1 MTARAGALAALAL
14 VLAAACGGSASGSGP
29 PAPAASPAAGPGL
42 QVAVVATQLTPG
54 TRRVPFGVLDHGAP
68 VSDARVHVRVSFA
81 SQPLAE
87 ADAPFEGG
95 GLEGRG
101 LYVARLAL
109 LVAGLWMASVDVRR
123 PSGESATVD
132 AAFRVAASTDVPA
145 VGQPAPRSRT
155 RTASEAGDVSLIDS
169 GTPPDDMHQL
179 SIADAIGR
187 HLPTLVV
194 FATPA
199 FCQTATCGPQIHA
212 IQELE
217 PAYRDRV
224 AFIHVEVYEDFRLD
238 PSKRRLAPAMGEWHL
253 QTEPWTFLIDRTG
266 IIRAEFEGATGTEAL
281 RPALDQLLA

>member
-1 MTARAGALAALAL
+1 VTARAGALAALAL

-29 PAPAASPAAGPGL
+29 PAPAAGPGL